1 MSSLLVEIF
10 DRVKDYIILDL
21 LLDYL
26 KDNVEEEEI
35 GLVFKFLIANKFY
48 EKVKFYAVNDFCHV
62 MELDDQANQYV
73 KYYLIDWYNEYS
85 LNSKP
90 LDDEQRQFLESY
102 RDSFNEIIDICVSA
116 EELKKLPFLEGKINY
131 DELVTDHADD
141 LLDKELMQPLTIHD
155 FKIKLSKE
163 QVENYRLR
171 QENRQFHESL
181 SKFYPQHNDSE
192 QQSPSFLPAP
202 LPYDE
207 LLAEKE
213 RLVTEV
219 WKLLEQRDTA
229 TELLKTEQQEKNL
242 LKEENAQLHAKIAEL
257 SAQHNQ
263 TGESLTDNNKELPH
277 NSQMGVARLIY
288 TLLSELK
295 FDFNSHKGKENE
307 VIVQASEV
315 LGVSVSPNFV
325 AKWIKLA
332 REAKNDK

>member
-1 MSSLLVEIF
+1 MGLIEGLEERLEREYISLHDFLWHISELNDEPIQDICTFLIHHGFENKVRIYLNMPWYHMEESTENNKKSLLDTLMNIESADIVLDEELNEHNRNTEELIG
-10 DRVKDYIILDL
+10 ILTSEANYAKIYFEKKELLSLSFLKDL
-21 LLDYL
+21 LH
-26 KDNVEEEEI
+26 
-35 GLVFKFLIANKFY
+35 F
-48 EKVKFYAVNDFCHV
+48 
-62 MELDDQANQYV
+62 DD
-73 KYYLIDWYNEYS
+73 IP
-85 LNSKP
+85 P
-90 LDDEQRQFLESY
+90 L
-102 RDSFNEIIDICVSA
+102 
-116 EELKKLPFLEGKINY
+116 
-131 DELVTDHADD
+131 AD
-141 LLDKELMQPLTIHD
+141 
-155 FKIKLSKE
+155 
-163 QVENYRLR
+163 
-171 QENRQFHESL
+171 
-181 SKFYPQHNDSE
+181 NDSE
-192 QQSPSFLPAP
+192 QQSPSFLPDP
-202 LPYDE
+202 LSYDE

-213 RLVTEV
+213 RLVTEI